1 MFTVGKS
8 TVQGPGEAGTA
19 VLHKRTALYTLSH
32 CLCTSSPPQST
43 CMKITSLAL
52 SLLLLAATAIQAQT
66 AAPASTPAAPAVVLP
81 PQPPDVPA
89 EKYGK
94 DGKINPGFIASHEK
108 FVGIAKEGK
117 AQLVFLG
124 DSITAGWAGNGKEV
138 WAKAFTQ
145 YTPANFG
152 IGGDRT
158 QHVLWRIQNGEL
170 EGIKPKAFV
179 LMIGTNN
186 SGSDPAEGIAKGV
199 TAIIE
204 TLRAKQP
211 QAKILLLA
219 VFPRGD
225 KPTGKLGAANEKL
238 KQVNAIISKLDDGKS
253 IFYLDIGGNF
263 PQPDG
268 ALTKEVMPDFLHLSP
283 AGYQIWADAIGP
295 KLAELMK

>member
-1 MFTVGKS
+1 
-8 TVQGPGEAGTA
+8 
-19 VLHKRTALYTLSH
+19 
-32 CLCTSSPPQST
+32 
-43 CMKITSLAL
+43 MKITSLAL
-52 SLLLLAATAIQAQT
+52 SLLLLATTALRAQT
-66 AAPASTPAAPAVVLP
+66 PAPAVKPAAPAVVMP

-108 FVGIAKEGK
+108 FVKIAKEGM

-138 WAKAFTQ
+138 WAKAFAG

-158 QHVLWRIQNGEL
+158 QHVLWRVQNGEL
-170 EGIKPKAFV
+170 EAPLKPKAVV

-186 SGSDPAEGIAKGV
+186 VGGDSPEGIAKGV
-199 TAIIE
+199 TTIVE
-204 TLRAKQP
+204 TIRAKQP

-225 KPTGKLGAANEKL
+225 KPTGKLGAANDKI
-238 KQVNAIISKLDDGKS
+238 KQVNAIISKLNDDKN
-253 IFYLDIGGNF
+253 IFFLDIGSKF
-263 PQPDG
+263 PQPEG
-268 ALTKEVMPDFLHLSP
+268 ALTKEIMPDFLHLSP